1 MPIKTFTL
9 KNGMKVLLEENHAA
23 KVVSF
28 QALVKVGSANET
40 DDEAGICHVIE
51 HMLFKGT
58 PTRPTGTIA
67 RDVEAA
73 GGDINAYTSIDQ
85 TVYYINMATRF
96 ADRGLEIL
104 ADAVRNPLFDA
115 DELAREAEVI
125 LEEIRREQD
134 NPGRMSIEHLF
145 EEAFKVHTYGRPI
158 IGFPHTVKSFTRE
171 KLLGFHRRCY
181 TPKNIV
187 FIAVG
192 DFGVDAMI
200 KKIEKAFEGFDGGD
214 APVQNIP
221 AEPEHVAS
229 SLFVKEMNIQST
241 YLSLGFNVPGLTH
254 PDVPALD
261 VLSHIV
267 GGSES
272 SRLEQEIK
280 EKRRLVHNIYSFA
293 FTPRHPGL
301 WVVGAMLEDRDA
313 ERAIEAMQKEI
324 AKLKVEAATSEEI
337 ARAKLNIRSNELYD
351 KETVG
356 GQAGKIASFMATADS
371 HEFEATYYQKIADV
385 STEELRRV
393 ARKYLTAKNCTAAL
407 MVPNG
412 SKWVSK
418 RNAVMAA
425 MTAPLDVRI
434 PEKPVKRSERV
445 ERIRLKNGALL
456 LVIESHHLPLI
467 SISAASLGGTRFE
480 TPATNGIS
488 GLMTR
493 LLTKGTKSRT
503 AVQIAKDIEKIAG
516 HIDGFSGRNSCG
528 VRCEFLS
535 EHLREGFGI
544 FADVLANPRFE
555 KSEVAKEK
563 SMVLKAIKDQ
573 EDALSTLS
581 FIKFLKALFPK
592 HPYGLRQ
599 LGTKETVK
607 KLTAEQL
614 ARFHHNTMRAE
625 DLIIAISGDV
635 NPHEVEALA
644 NELLAGLPRGK
655 AKSPKLKADPKPK
668 KPVDVIVKKKEKQQ
682 AHIVIGFQ
690 GTTYRSSDR
699 HAMAVLN
706 NILAGQGGRLFRE
719 LRDKMS
725 LAYAV
730 SSTNQDG
737 IEPGYFAVYIGT
749 EPSKLDTA
757 VAGILAELGGVCK
770 GPVEAE
776 ELDRSKQY
784 LVGTYDLTLQRN
796 GAIASTHMFN
806 QLYGLKLDEIEK
818 YPQRIMDVTAEDV
831 LKVARKYIDT
841 GAYTMAVIKPA

>member
-9 KNGMKVLLEENHAA
+9 DNGMQVLLEENHAS

-40 DDEAGICHVIE
+40 DDEAGICHAIE

-85 TVYYINMATRF
+85 TVFYINMATRF

-145 EEAFKVHTYGRPI
+145 QEAFKVHTYGRPI

-171 KLLGFHRRCY
+171 KILDFHRRWY

-192 DFGVDAMI
+192 DFETSSMLE
-200 KKIEKAFEGFDGGD
+200 KIRVAFEGFDGGG
-214 APVQNIP
+214 APIQNIP
-221 AEPEHVAS
+221 AEPEHTES
-229 SLFVKEMNIQST
+229 SLFVKEMNIQSS

-293 FTPRHPGL
+293 FTPKHPGL
-301 WVVGAMLEDRDA
+301 WVVGAMLEDKDA
-313 ERAIEAMQKEI
+313 ENAIEAIQKEI
-324 AKLKVEAATSEEI
+324 AKLKVEPATSEEM
-337 ARAKLNIRSNELYD
+337 ARAKLNIRSNEVYD
-351 KETVG
+351 RETVG
-356 GQAGKIASFMATADS
+356 GQAGKIASFMATAGS
-371 HEFEATYYQKIADV
+371 HEFEATYYQKVADV
-385 STEELRRV
+385 GTDDLRRV
-393 ARKYLTAKNCTAAL
+393 AKKYLTPKNCTVSL
-407 MVPNG
+407 IVPSN
-412 SKWVSK
+412 SKWMSK
-418 RNAVMAA
+418 RDSIKDA
-425 MTAPLDVRI
+425 MTVPLGFQ
-434 PEKPVKRSERV
+434 EQGKAAKKSERV
-445 ERIRLKNGALL
+445 EKIKLKNGATL
-456 LVIESHHLPLI
+456 LVIENHHLPLI
-467 SISAASLGGTRFE
+467 SICSATLGGTRFE

-493 LLTKGTKSRT
+493 LLTKGTKNRT

-535 EHLREGFGI
+535 EHLRDGFGI
-544 FADVLANPRFE
+544 FADVLANPRFD

-563 SMVLKAIKDQ
+563 SIVLKSIKDQ
-573 EDALSTLS
+573 EDALSTLA

-599 LGTKETVK
+599 LGSKEAVK
-607 KLTAEQL
+607 KLTAEKL
-614 ARFHHNTMRAE
+614 ARYHRDTMRAQ
-625 DLIIAISGDV
+625 DMVITVSGDV
-635 NPHEVEALA
+635 NPREIEALA
-644 NELLAGLPRGK
+644 NELLADLPRGK
-655 AKSPKLKADPKPK
+655 AKAPKLKTDPRPK
-668 KPVDVIVKKKEKQQ
+668 KPIDVVTKKKEKQQ

-690 GTTYRSSDR
+690 GTTYRSGDR

-719 LRDKMS
+719 LRDRMS

-749 EPSKLDTA
+749 EPGKLDTA
-757 VAGILAELGGVCK
+757 ISGILAELDGVRK
-770 GPVEAE
+770 GEVDAE

-784 LVGTYDLTLQRN
+784 LVGAYDLNLQRN
-796 GAIASTHMFN
+796 GAIASTHTFN

-818 YPQRIMDVTAEDV
+818 YPQRIMDVTADDV

-841 GAYTMAVIKPA
+841 EAYTMAVIKPA